1 MNKDFAYYLSKYLK
15 DYLVLERNMS
25 SNTIRS
31 YKKTFEL
38 LIDYL
43 INKKNFKINYIN
55 FETVTRDIIIEF
67 LNYLEEEKKNTIRTR
82 NQRLACIK
90 SFYQYC
96 LIEEIENIKNIKE
109 ILAIKSKKHP
119 KKVIDYLT
127 EEELKT
133 ILESIDTTTKIGRRD
148 LVILSLLYDTAARAS
163 EIINLKIE
171 DIRLEEK
178 YVILYGKGS
187 KQRVV
192 PLMENTV
199 NLLKQYL
206 KGKNLKVYLFENKNN
221 QKMNNFFIKDVLLK
235 YNKKISKKIT
245 PHTFRHTR
253 AIHLLKSG
261 VPLIMIRDLL
271 GHESVVTTEI
281 YAKVLEKDKFKAIEE
296 ASFQD
301 INNKLDDWNDDKE
314 LLSQLLNL

>member
-96 LIEEIENIKNIKE
+96 LIEEIENIKNIRE

-206 KGKNLKVYLFENKNN
+206 KETTNETYLLGKLATYELIRYLF
-221 QKMNNFFIKDVLLK
+221 
-235 YNKKISKKIT
+235 KKINKRFLIKKIT

-261 VPLIMIRDLL
+261 VSLIMIRDLL
-271 GHESVVTTEI
+271 WHESVVTTEI

-296 ASFQD
+296 VSFQD